1 MNALGIVR
9 FRRGPQSST
18 LLSGQPN
25 FFATRSGGA
34 VIEGVRF
41 ASAFFG
47 KGQFVAPQIEKQGDG
62 GAGYVLRQRLEAGYY
77 QPLEPVERVTSTNWS
92 ELRSKRRQTQ
102 ICTLDQ
108 IAELTQ
114 TAQGFRLR
122 IRASGTVGVPVAI
135 EINLRDGGKLEGCD
149 EILASGYATYS
160 TPDGSLRFGPGL
172 AEHRWTQ
179 LRGALPKL
187 PGRSVYLTG
196 FTPVDHTIKFEG

>member
-1 MNALGIVR
+1 LN
-9 FRRGPQSST
+9 
-18 LLSGQPN
+18 
-25 FFATRSGGA
+25 GGA

-47 KGQFVAPQIEKQGDG
+47 KGQFVAPHIEKQ

-77 QPLEPVERVTSTNWS
+77 QPLAPVQRVTSANWTD
-92 ELRSKRRQTQ
+92 LRSKRRQTQ
-102 ICTLDQ
+102 TCTLDQ

-114 TAQGFRLR
+114 TAKGFRLR
-122 IRASGTVGVPVAI
+122 IRANGTIGVPVAI

-149 EILASGYATYS
+149 EILSTGYATYS
-160 TPDGSLRFGPGL
+160 TPDSSLRFGPGL

-196 FTPVDHTIKFEG
+196 FTPVDHTIEFDS